1 MNLQTALLNVRQ
13 MAETDRLAIAAGVGA
28 NELMER
34 RAGR

>member
-28 NELMER
+28 NELRER